1 MRAATW
7 VQIIKA
13 VLMLGGRAMIAM
25 LVLAR
30 FGFNVS
36 DLFKAA
42 VSNHPNGYSIL
53 NIRGFAQDG
62 VATLSLGVGV
72 LFGTAGL
79 PHILMRFFT
88 VSDERAARV
97 SVFYAT

>member
-62 VATLSLGVGV
+62 FATLSLGVGV